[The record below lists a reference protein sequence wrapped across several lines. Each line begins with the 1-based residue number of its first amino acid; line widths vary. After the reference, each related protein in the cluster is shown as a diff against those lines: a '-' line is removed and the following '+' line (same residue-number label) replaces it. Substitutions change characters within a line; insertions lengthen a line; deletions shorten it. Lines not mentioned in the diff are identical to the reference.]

1 MSGKFR
7 RELTENFVRG
17 TDIPPKPFHYKVVER
32 ITGRVAVVMVD
43 ESARRPGRDHGKR
56 IVGIFSRSAAA
67 VRTADESRGAQ
78 YERRQKT
85 TEFFENGFHKF
96 SSLNLF
102 ELKIQSN

>member
-1 MSGKFR
+1 MSGKLR
-7 RELTENFVRG
+7 RKLAENFVRG
-17 TDIPPKPFHYKVVER
+17 TNIPPKSFHNEVVEC
-32 ITGRVAVVMVD
+32 IAGRVAVVMVD
-43 ESARRPGRDHGKR
+43 EPARRPSSDHGKG
-56 IVGIFSRSAAA
+56 IIGIFSRSSA
-67 VRTADESRGAQ
+67 VRTADESRSAQ